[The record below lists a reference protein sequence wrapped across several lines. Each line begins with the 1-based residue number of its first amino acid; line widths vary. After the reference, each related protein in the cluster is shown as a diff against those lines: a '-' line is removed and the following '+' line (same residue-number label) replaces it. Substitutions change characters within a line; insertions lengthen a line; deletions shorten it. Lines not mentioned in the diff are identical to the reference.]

1 MPVYAWEGKT
11 LGGIP
16 RKGLVRAD
24 SEGALR
30 AQLRKEQIVLLKAR
44 AEKRAAKD
52 SPNPKKKIKPQQ
64 VMLFTRQLST
74 MIASGLPLVQSLGV
88 LASQV
93 EDRGLKAIVSDI
105 KERIEGGSRFA
116 DALKEYPK
124 CFDSLYVNLVVAGEE
139 GGTLDT
145 VLSRLAVYMEKIQK
159 LKKRV
164 KSALIYPVSIV
175 FVAIGVIMVLLIFV
189 IPVFDT
195 MFRDMGAT
203 LPGPTQF
210 VISLSRAVKSTVHY
224 LIGLLV
230 VLAFLFRRYYQT
242 EAGRMQIDKSLLKI
256 PVFGVLILKA
266 SIARVTRTLA
276 TLLSSGVAILESLL
290 IVARIA
296 GNKVIENAFIV
307 ARMRISEGK
316 SMSEPLADS
325 RVFPPMVIQ
334 MVQVGESTGSL
345 DAMLNKIA
353 DFYED
358 DVDNMITNMTALME
372 PAIMVFLGVVL
383 GGLLIAMYMPIFKL
397 GSVVG

>member
-11 LGGIP
+11 LGGVP
-16 RKGLVRAD
+16 KKGILRAD

-30 AQLRKEQIVLLKAR
+30 ARLRRENVVLLRAR
-44 AEKRAAKD
+44 VEKRAVKEG
-52 SPNPKKKIKPQQ
+52 PNPKRRIKPQQ
-64 VMLFTRQLST
+64 VMLFTRQLAT

-88 LASQV
+88 LSAQV
-93 EDRGLKAIVSDI
+93 EDKGLKAIVADI

-124 CFDSLYVNLVVAGEE
+124 CFDALYINLVVAGEE

-145 VLSRLAVYMEKIQK
+145 VLLRLASYMEKIQK

-164 KSALIYPVSIV
+164 KSALIYPISIV
-175 FVAIGVIMVLLIFV
+175 FVAIAVIMVLLIFV
-189 IPVFDT
+189 IPVFDN
-195 MFRDMGAT
+195 MFRDMGAA
-203 LPGPTQF
+203 LPAPTQF
-210 VISLSRAVKSTVHY
+210 VISASRLVKSTVHY
-224 LIGLLV
+224 IVGLLI
-230 VLAFLFRRYYQT
+230 LAAFLSRRYYHT
-242 EAGRMQIDKSLLKI
+242 NAGRTQIDRGLLKMPI
-256 PVFGVLILKA
+256 FGILILKA

-290 IVARIA
+290 IVSRIA
-296 GNKVIENAFIV
+296 GNKIIEDAFIV
-307 ARMRISEGK
+307 ARARISEGK
-316 SMSEPLADS
+316 SMSEPLAES
-325 RVFPPMVIQ
+325 KVFPPMVIQ

-345 DAMLNKIA
+345 DGMLNKIA

-372 PAIMVFLGVVL
+372 PAIMIFLGVVL
-383 GGLLIAMYMPIFKL
+383 GGLLIAMYMPIFRL